1 MSDEPARPA
10 PPPEPPPATFV
21 ERRRPHRGLRTALFL
36 LGLAVAAFG
45 TGLAVFN
52 GLIMPQLVHGRGE
65 ARVPDL
71 ATLSEAQAEQ
81 ALRTVGLKLSRAGER
96 FDPAVPRGLVLQQDP
111 APQTVVRTGRRVS
124 VVVSLGEEF
133 SSVPR
138 LFGSSVRAA
147 RILIE
152 RSGLTVGGI
161 TRAPSDEVGEELVA
175 GTDPP
180 AETVLPR
187 ATPVSLLVSAGGAI
201 ESYVMPELLG
211 RDLGAVR
218 HQLEALGFRV
228 VSPAGT
234 GARGMVLLQDP
245 APGTRVDRGTVIT
258 LQGNGR
264 GSS

>member
-1 MSDEPARPA
+1 MSDEPARPV
-10 PPPEPPPATFV
+10 PPPDLPPGVTA
-21 ERRRPHRGLRTALFL
+21 ERRRPGRGLRTALWMT
-36 LGLAVAAFG
+36 GLAAAAFL
-45 TGLAVFN
+45 TGMAVFN
-52 GLIMPQLVHGRGE
+52 GLVMPQLVHGRGE

-71 ATLSEAQAEQ
+71 ASLSEAQAEQ
-81 ALRTVGLKLSRAGER
+81 ALRTVNLKLSRAGER

-111 APQTVVRTGRRVS
+111 PPQTVVRAGRRVS
-124 VVVSLGEEF
+124 VVLSLGEEF
-133 SSVPR
+133 STAPR
-138 LFGSSVRAA
+138 LFGTSVRAA

-152 RSGLTVGGI
+152 RSGLSVGGI
-161 TRAPSDEVGEELVA
+161 TRAPSDDVGEGLVA
-175 GTDPP
+175 GSDPP

-187 ATPVSLLVSAGGAI
+187 SAPVSLLVSTGGAA

-228 VSPAGT
+228 ESPAGP
-234 GARGMVLLQDP
+234 GARGMVLSQDP

-264 GSS
+264 ASS

>member
-1 MSDEPARPA
+1 VSDDPARPA
-10 PPPEPPPATFV
+10 LPPGVPAD
-21 ERRRPHRGLRTALFL
+21 RRRPHRGLRTALFMVA
-36 LGLAVAAFG
+36 LAAAAFA

-52 GLIMPQLVHGRGE
+52 GLLMPQLVHGRGE

-71 ATLSEAQAEQ
+71 ASLSEAQAEQ
-81 ALRTVGLKLSRAGER
+81 VLRPVGLKLSRAGER
-96 FDPAVPRGLVLQQDP
+96 FDPATPRGLVLQQDP

-138 LFGSSVRAA
+138 LFGTSLRAA

-152 RSGLTVGGI
+152 RSGLTVGSV
-161 TRAPSDEVGEELVA
+161 TRAPSDEVGPDLVA

-187 ATPVSLLVSAGGAI
+187 ATPVSLLVSTGGAS
-201 ESYVMPELLG
+201 ESYVMPDLLG
-211 RDLGAVR
+211 RDLGVVR
-218 HQLEALGFRV
+218 RQLEALGFRV
-228 VSPAGT
+228 VSPAGP

-245 APGTRVDRGTVIT
+245 APGIRVDRGTVVT
-258 LQGNGR
+258 LKGNGR
-264 GSS
+264 SS

>member
-1 MSDEPARPA
+1 VSDR
-10 PPPEPPPATFV
+10 
-21 ERRRPHRGLRTALFL
+21 ERRLPPGVPAERRGPRRGLRTALFL
-36 LGLAVAAFG
+36 GGLAVAAFG

-52 GLIMPQLVHGRGE
+52 GLVMPQLVHGRGE
-65 ARVPDL
+65 VRVPDL
-71 ATLSEAQAEQ
+71 ASLTEAQAEQ
-81 ALRTVGLKLSRAGER
+81 ALRTVGLRLSRSGER

-111 APQTVVRTGRRVS
+111 APQTVVRAGRRIS
-124 VVVSLGEEF
+124 VVMSLGEEF

-152 RSGLTVGGI
+152 RSGLTVGRI
-161 TRAPSDEVGEELVA
+161 TRAPSDDVGADLVA

-180 AETVLPR
+180 PETVLPR
-187 ATPVSLLVSAGGAI
+187 STPVSLLVSTGAAT

-211 RDLGAVR
+211 RDLDAVR
-218 HQLEALGFRV
+218 RQLEALGFRV
-228 VSPAGT
+228 VSPAGL

-258 LQGNGR
+258 LKGNGR
-264 GSS
+264 NSS